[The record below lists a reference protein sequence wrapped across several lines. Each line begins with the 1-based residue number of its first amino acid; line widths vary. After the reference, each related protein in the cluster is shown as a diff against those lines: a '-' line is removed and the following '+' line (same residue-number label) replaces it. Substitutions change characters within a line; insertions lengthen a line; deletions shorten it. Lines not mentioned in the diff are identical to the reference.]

1 MLWTVLTDASAI
13 GWTVWYSSLTITAA
27 TASPLLP
34 SDAKP
39 QKDGKHL
46 TSPTFPPSAYT
57 APSCQR
63 LPQDTAAAPGPWIAW
78 PRDTCASA
86 SRPAFHP
93 PTQILQIRPNATE
106 SRKAT
111 KYIRVQINSFHTV
124 RKVFRGSLGLSKPG
138 LIFKKGKR
146 DLINWQR
153 QKAPYWFA
161 AEAGLAFMSPILTM
175 CLFSGFPEE
184 SSEN

>member
-63 LPQDTAAAPGPWIAW
+63 LPQDTAAAPGP
-78 PRDTCASA
+78 
-86 SRPAFHP
+86 
-93 PTQILQIRPNATE
+93 
-106 SRKAT
+106 
-111 KYIRVQINSFHTV
+111 
-124 RKVFRGSLGLSKPG
+124 
-138 LIFKKGKR
+138 
-146 DLINWQR
+146 
-153 QKAPYWFA
+153 
-161 AEAGLAFMSPILTM
+161 
-175 CLFSGFPEE
+175 
-184 SSEN
+184 